1 MCRPTLLLGVG
12 GTLVVHVDTNNILP
26 AIGCQLLI
34 PFIFWGSIQPFP
46 GERPALAG
54 KIVTGMHKQLG
65 RREKAGGRG
74 REGKKMTTGKMVSSR
89 TQPEILQ
96 ISVSPLTE
104 NGRDRKGR

>member
-1 MCRPTLLLGVG
+1 MVSFVAGALYWLRITYHAGGEGRLEITVRCVAQLYCLAWG
-12 GTLVVHVDTNNILP
+12 GTLVVHVDTSNILP

-74 REGKKMTTGKMVSSR
+74 REGKK
-89 TQPEILQ
+89 
-96 ISVSPLTE
+96 
-104 NGRDRKGR
+104 